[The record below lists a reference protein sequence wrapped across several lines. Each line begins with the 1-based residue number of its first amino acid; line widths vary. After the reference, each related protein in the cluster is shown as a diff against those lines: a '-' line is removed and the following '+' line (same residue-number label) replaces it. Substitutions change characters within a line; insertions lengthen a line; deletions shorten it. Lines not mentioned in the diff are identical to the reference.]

1 MLGAGKRNPEI
12 GNAAKK
18 LEMLGLSDEVSCACL
33 ACVCVCLCLCPCLI

>member
-18 LEMLGLSDEVSCACL
+18 LEMLGLSDEVSRL
-33 ACVCVCLCLCPCLI
+33 SLSLSVCL